1 MNGSASKVSTIRKVP
16 GKNKWRVLSKK
27 GKNLGEYGS
36 KEKAEKRLQ
45 QVEMF
50 KHMKGKKRKSSEP
63 LEMFCLACGDS
74 CPLCG
79 GTVTYDDSRD
89 AYVCLECGWAG
100 PNGPSERMAAIA
112 SHIAS
117 PINPEIRLDASGA
130 EMVQSLIKQ
139 SPRPNEAMLSL
150 FRNR

>member
-1 MNGSASKVSTIRKVP
+1 MSGSALRVSTIRKVP

-27 GKNLGEYGS
+27 GKSLGEYTS
-36 KEKAEKRLQ
+36 KAKAEARLQ

-79 GTVTYDDSRD
+79 GTVTYDDGRD
-89 AYVCLECGWAG
+89 AYVCLECGWVG

-112 SHIAS
+112 SR
-117 PINPEIRLDASGA
+117 INHEIRLDAAGA
-130 EMVQSLIKQ
+130 MLVQSLIEQ
-139 SPRPNEAMLSL
+139 SPEPNEAMLNL
-150 FRNR
+150 FRNS